1 MSEQIIAKE
10 IKHKK
15 AYQYV
20 KNKLSKGAVLS
31 NLILKLISK
40 DSLDITALLPKEIEP
55 EMITEFKYGGV
66 IQSNSAMNSLVKML
80 SKTSNMDAFILF
92 EDQLAKPDDP
102 YLKKLSTDYSF
113 INDTVYLH
121 VTGKKISEQT
131 IKKLLLE
138 ANKYIQIGFVG
149 NSKLITDK
157 DISSKID
164 LNFLK
169 NLAVGINLIVMSIF
183 DEESYLIARL
193 KK

>member
-1 MSEQIIAKE
+1 MSEQILAKE
-10 IKHKK
+10 IKHEE
-15 AYQYV
+15 AYRYV
-20 KNKLSKGAVLS
+20 KEKLSKGGVLS
-31 NLILKLISK
+31 NLIFKLISE
-40 DSLDITALLPKEIEP
+40 DTLEITALLPKEVEP

-66 IQSNSAMNSLVKML
+66 IQSSSAINYLAKML
-80 SKTSNMDAFILF
+80 SKTSNMDTFILF

-102 YLKKLSTDYSF
+102 YIKKLATDYSF

-121 VTGKKISEQT
+121 VTGKKISEQK

-138 ANKYIQIGFVG
+138 ANRYIQIGFVG
-149 NSKLITDK
+149 NSKLIKDK
-157 DISSKID
+157 DISSNID

-169 NLAVGINLIVMSIF
+169 KLAMSVNIIVMSIF